1 MLGSWE
7 LSRLRSLN
15 TVLLIHNLR
24 CRNIIETEH
33 WLVMN
38 AAERLKY
45 YKYAESVT
53 GFISLFAADAR

>member
-1 MLGSWE
+1 M
-7 LSRLRSLN
+7 
-15 TVLLIHNLR
+15 LLIHNLR